1 MSTQLALDLAP
12 LRTPDYAPDATIQE
26 RFEAFHELNPHVLD
40 ALETL
45 VRQFLASGRRRL
57 AIGALFERLR
67 WEHDI
72 TTEGDEFRLNNTFRS
87 RYVRLILD
95 RHPEWADVFQTRR
108 LHTP

>member
-1 MSTQLALDLAP
+1 MTTQLALDLAL

-40 ALETL
+40 ALEAL